1 MKKSDPFSFG
11 SNARRLVDKSE
22 SGGATSVQHR
32 IEIVDGETN
41 VMNTGATLGDEL
53 ANRTLRRLGLEE
65 FNERLSGN
73 EPGNASAICVIERR
87 FAKAEHIAIKGKN
100 LVERPHG
107 NADMG
112 DACSPSRWVGLMR

>member
-1 MKKSDPFSFG
+1 MKEGDSLSFG
-11 SNARRLVDKSE
+11 ANARRLVDKADA
-22 SGGATSVQHR
+22 GGATSVEHR
-32 IEIVDGETN
+32 IEIVNGEAD
-41 VMNTGATLGDEL
+41 VVNTGATLGDKL
-53 ANRTLRRLGLEE
+53 ANRTIRRLGLEE
-65 FNERLSGN
+65 FNERLSSN
-73 EPGNASAICVIERR
+73 EPGNASAVRVIERR

>member
-1 MKKSDPFSFG
+1 MKKGDPFSFG

-53 ANRTLRRLGLEE
+53 ANRTLRRLGLEQ

-73 EPGNASAICVIERR
+73 EPGNASAICVIERC
-87 FAKAEHIAIKGKN
+87 FAETEHIAIKGKN

-112 DACSPSRWVGLMR
+112 DACSPSR